1 MNRHEK
7 EGRINQIMGYYIPP
21 SASDSAPSTVEERFD
36 HAKKQVIEA
45 LEKNIKNIKDLPI
58 EDVFSKYKRI

>member
-1 MNRHEK
+1 MNRHDK
-7 EGRINQIMGYYIPP
+7 ENCINQIMGYYTPP
-21 SASDSAPSTVEERFD
+21 SVSDSAPTTVEERFD
-36 HAKKQVIEA
+36 YAKKQVIEA